1 MLRQKAR
8 KVRGI
13 DRSIGRLADD
23 MMETMYAAYG
33 MGLAAPQVGIPL
45 RVVVLELEEDRVE
58 VLINPEVVKRKGQR
72 IVDEGCLSIPG
83 YRGKVR
89 RSEKVWV
96 KGYNLQGR
104 ELKLRVED
112 LLAQALEH
120 EIDHLNGVLYIDHL
134 VEKDGLYRLEEE
146 EGESKE
152 TPL

>member
-33 MGLAAPQVGIPL
+33 VGLAAPQVGIPL

-58 VLINPEVVKRKGQR
+58 VLINPEVVKRKGER

-112 LLAQALEH
+112 LPAQALEH

-146 EGESKE
+146 GGNKE